1 MKKKIKILHVV
12 SSYDNTEGGPPVSIN
27 NLAYAM
33 RNSNKFKNSLISSV
47 KKNNRLKKINLFNKV
62 YIDKLFINKFYVP
75 NIKMISNL
83 IKSIKDNDII
93 HFHNFWNFVVFFGL
107 FFSILLKKK
116 IVLTPHGSFDNLNMK
131 KSYFKKK
138 IYLYLFGYIQLY
150 FVDYFHFLGHQE
162 RKNSF
167 FKKKNFFILFNFLKK
182 ISNIPK
188 IKLRKNNINFCY
200 LGRLDKIKNIKF
212 QIFLIKYLNDNKVRS
227 KLNII
232 GPDFGDK
239 AILSKLVSR
248 LKIRKQ
254 VKFINPIYDSRKYSW
269 LKYSDFVL
277 LTSNYECNS
286 VLALET
292 LASGGVLLTN
302 KYTNLNHLKN
312 YGAIEILSDDIREN
326 CKKIINLYKNKKKLI
341 SIRKKSLEYTNK
353 FNDKYFCNKISNF
366 YSKLAKI

>member
-1 MKKKIKILHVV
+1 M
-12 SSYDNTEGGPPVSIN
+12 
-27 NLAYAM
+27 
-33 RNSNKFKNSLISSV
+33 
-47 KKNNRLKKINLFNKV
+47 
-62 YIDKLFINKFYVP
+62 
-75 NIKMISNL
+75 
-83 IKSIKDNDII
+83 
-93 HFHNFWNFVVFFGL
+93 
-107 FFSILLKKK
+107 
-116 IVLTPHGSFDNLNMK
+116 
-131 KSYFKKK
+131 
-138 IYLYLFGYIQLY
+138 
-150 FVDYFHFLGHQE
+150 
-162 RKNSF
+162 
-167 FKKKNFFILFNFLKK
+167 
-182 ISNIPK
+182 
-188 IKLRKNNINFCY
+188 
-200 LGRLDKIKNIKF
+200 DKIKNIKF

-326 CKKIINLYKNKKKLI
+326 CKKIIKLYKNKKKLI
-341 SIRKKSLEYTNK
+341 SIRKNLGIYK
-353 FNDKYFCNKISNF
+353 
-366 YSKLAKI
+366 